1 MSGRRL
7 LRGVTRRLHRG
18 GWNTAVK
25 AEVSGGV
32 VTLEGEVSSYHEYV
46 SLGTA
51 IGRLPGVRGVV
62 NRVTYPGRP
71 EPEHRRG
78 EQRRLRTADVVIV
91 GAGVVGCC
99 IARQLSRYH
108 LEVVVVEKET
118 DVACGTS
125 KANNGMVHTGIG
137 EKMGTL
143 KQRLCVE
150 GHRQFDR
157 LCRELQV
164 PYRQQGM
171 YIVLTP
177 QSFASLAVPTALA
190 QAVGGRLIP
199 SMILRRAK
207 KLGLPMRRADR
218 REVLEAEPHLTR
230 DVLSAVY
237 APTYGVT
244 CPYRFTIALAE
255 NAVANGVQVMLG
267 TEVVDVLVEDG
278 RVAGVQTDRG
288 TIAAPWVINA
298 AGLYADVIADMAG
311 AREYTIHPKKGAIL
325 LFDKETSHYVRH
337 HLSLLRFPRTEH
349 YKGGGIMLTVDGN
362 LQWGPTITE
371 IQDRDDRSV
380 TREEIDA
387 VFEHYQAL
395 LPGFPR
401 QAVIA
406 YFSGLRA
413 ATFTED
419 FVIKPAD
426 AVRGFIHVAG
436 IQSPGLA
443 AAPAISDLV
452 IDILRRQGMDLRPK
466 SHFQPRRQ
474 SPPVMRELSDE
485 ERAQHIARNPRYGRI
500 VCRCEEVSEG
510 EIVDAVHSPL
520 PACTLDAVKRRTRAG
535 MGRCQGSFCLPRVA
549 KILARERD
557 RALEDIE
564 KDRPGSRL
572 FVGPAKCLLEGGHED

>member
-1 MSGRRL
+1 MSADRL
-7 LRGVTRRLHRG
+7 LRRVTRCLRKG
-18 GWNTAVK
+18 GWSAVR
-25 AEVSGGV
+25 AAVSGGV
-32 VTLEGEVSSYHEYV
+32 VTLEGEVSSYDQYV
-46 SLGTA
+46 SM
-51 IGRLPGVRGVV
+51 GRAVGKLSGVQGVV
-62 NRVTYPGRP
+62 NRATYPGCP

-78 EQRRLRTADVVIV
+78 RQHLLRRADVVIV

-99 IARQLSRYH
+99 IARQLSRYQ
-108 LEVVVVEKET
+108 LDVVVVEKET

-150 GHRQFDR
+150 GHRQFQH
-157 LCRELQV
+157 LCQELHV
-164 PYRQQGM
+164 PYQQQGM

-177 QSFASLAVPTALA
+177 QSFSALP
-190 QAVGGRLIP
+190 GPSFLLHSIGRWLIP
-199 SMILRRAK
+199 RLILRRAT
-207 KLGLPMRRADR
+207 KLGVPMRKATR
-218 REVLEAEPHLTR
+218 REVLEAEPHITPEI
-230 DVLSAVY
+230 LSAVY

-255 NAVANGVQVMLG
+255 NAVANGVDIMLD

-278 RVAGVQTDRG
+278 QVRG
-288 TIAAPWVINA
+288 IITNQGIIAAPWVINA

-325 LFDKETSHYVRH
+325 LFDKEASRCVRH
-337 HLSLLRFPRTEH
+337 HLSMLRFPRTQH

-362 LQWGPTITE
+362 LQWGPTLTE
-371 IQDRDDRSV
+371 VHDRDDRSV
-380 TREEIDA
+380 TREEIDTI
-387 VFEHYQAL
+387 FERYQAL
-395 LPGFPR
+395 LPRFSR

-419 FVIKPAD
+419 FIIKPAE

-443 AAPAISDLV
+443 AAPAIADRV
-452 IDILRRQGMDLRPK
+452 ITILRHQGLKLQLKD
-466 SHFQPRRQ
+466 HFQSQRRP
-474 SPPVMRELSDE
+474 PPVMRELSPG
-485 ERAQHIARNPRYGRI
+485 ERAQHIARDPRYGRL

-510 EIVDAVHSPL
+510 EIVDAIRAPL
-520 PACTLDAVKRRTRAG
+520 PARTLDAVKRRTRAG
-535 MGRCQGSFCLPRVA
+535 MGRCQGGFCLPRVA
-549 KILARERD
+549 RILARELGRP
-557 RALEDIE
+557 LEEIE
-564 KDRPGSRL
+564 KDRAGSPL
-572 FVGPAKCLLEGGHED
+572 FVGPAKCLLEEEHAG